1 VGGSV
6 GDTGAAAGYGFGVR
20 TRPGYTAAMAPGRI
34 RRYLITGLLIFFPV
48 WLTWV
53 VVKFVFGAL
62 STVSAPVVA
71 PLFNRFREHIGWLGL
86 DWLQGLVGAVLTLLF
101 LYLLGY
107 LGTLLLGRR
116 ALEWFDRLMARIPLV
131 ESIYGGSKKL
141 LQALQTQPGSSQR
154 VVFIDFPHQGM
165 QAIGLVTR
173 VLRDP
178 ATGRELAAVYV
189 PTTPNPTSG
198 YLELVPVEDLTPTD
212 MSMDEAMSF
221 IISGGAIAPDRFAL
235 PAVDP
240 MAPPTPPPTP

>member
-1 VGGSV
+1 M
-6 GDTGAAAGYGFGVR
+6 
-20 TRPGYTAAMAPGRI
+20 RPGRV

-62 STVSAPVVA
+62 STVSAPVVV
-71 PLFNRFREHIGWLGL
+71 PLFGRFREQIGWLGL
-86 DWLQGLVGAVLTLLF
+86 DWLQGLVSAALTLLF

-107 LGTLLLGRR
+107 LGTRLLGRR
-116 ALEWFDRLMARIPLV
+116 ALDLFDRLMARIPLV
-131 ESIYGGSKKL
+131 HSIYGGSKKL
-141 LQALQTQPGSSQR
+141 LQVLQTKPERAQR

-178 ATGRELAAVYV
+178 VSGRELAAVYV

-198 YLELVPVEDLTPTD
+198 YLELVPVEDLKPTD
-212 MSMDEAMSF
+212 MSLDEAMSF
-221 IISGGAIAPDRFAL
+221 IISGGAIAPDRFGMPEADPPL
-235 PAVDP
+235 PVE
-240 MAPPTPPPTP
+240 PPARP

>member
-1 VGGSV
+1 M
-6 GDTGAAAGYGFGVR
+6 
-20 TRPGYTAAMAPGRI
+20 RPGRV

-62 STVSAPVVA
+62 STISAPVVA
-71 PLFNRFREHIGWLGL
+71 PLFNRYREHFGWLDL
-86 DWLQGLVGAVLTLLF
+86 DWLQGLVGAALTLLF

-107 LGTLLLGRR
+107 LGTRLLGRR
-116 ALEWFDRLMARIPLV
+116 AIEWFDRLMARIPLV

-141 LQALQTQPGSSQR
+141 LQALQTQPGNSQR
-154 VVFIDFPHQGM
+154 VVFIDFPHRGM

-178 ATGRELAAVYV
+178 GSGRELAAVYV

-198 YLELVPVEDLTPTD
+198 YLELVPVEDLRPAD

-221 IISGGAIAPDRFAL
+221 IISGGAIAPERFSMPVADRPAPEASTHL
-235 PAVDP
+235 P
-240 MAPPTPPPTP
+240 